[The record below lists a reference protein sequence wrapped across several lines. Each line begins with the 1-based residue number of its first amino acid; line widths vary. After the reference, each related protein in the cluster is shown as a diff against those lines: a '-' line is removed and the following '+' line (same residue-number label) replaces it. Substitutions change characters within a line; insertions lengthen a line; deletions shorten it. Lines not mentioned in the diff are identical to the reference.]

1 MTVSVDHFSEI
12 HGLQLVMRD
21 TLASIDAA
29 LDRGDR
35 RAFRAWCKKW
45 ASLSARAGAVLVELA
60 RAET

>member
-1 MTVSVDHFSEI
+1 MTVRANHDSELA
-12 HGLQLVMRD
+12 GLQIVMRS

-45 ASLSARAGAVLVELA
+45 ASLSTRAGNVLADLA
-60 RAET
+60 STD